1 MRTSYETAARASTH
15 YAFDSL
21 HALPCG
27 CVAAVYRTY
36 PSEVEV
42 VALEARGPHCLYQQH
57 EIGTVLGLDMGDS
70 DRLSR

>member
-1 MRTSYETAARASTH
+1 MRTSSELAGRASTH

-27 CVAAVYRTY
+27 CVAAVYRTR
-36 PSEVEV
+36 PWDVQV
-42 VALEARGPHCLYQQH
+42 VAVEAQGPHCLRQEH
-57 EIGTVLGLDMGDS
+57 EIGSVLGLEMGDS

>member
-1 MRTSYETAARASTH
+1 MRTSSETAGRASTH

-27 CVAAVYRTY
+27 CVAALYRTH
-36 PSEVEV
+36 PWEVEV
-42 VALEARGPHCLYQQH
+42 VAVEARGPHCVHQQH
-57 EIGTVLGLDMGDS
+57 EIGTVLGLEMGEP